1 MRLRQ
6 KRNVFLE
13 IYNMKDNK
21 DCCYEEMTKGVGG
34 QSMPSE
40 YHDEPM
46 INSYENKRKSFMGD
60 KGFDWSGM
68 EK

>member
-1 MRLRQ
+1 
-6 KRNVFLE
+6 
-13 IYNMKDNK
+13 MKDNK